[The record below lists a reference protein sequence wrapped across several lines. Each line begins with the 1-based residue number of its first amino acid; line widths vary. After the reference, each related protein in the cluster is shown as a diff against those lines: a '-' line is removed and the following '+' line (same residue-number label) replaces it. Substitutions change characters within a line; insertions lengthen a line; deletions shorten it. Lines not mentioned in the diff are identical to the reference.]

1 MHSCSVPDGSPIT
14 RIDSEV
20 KNMGLSQAPVGETAR
35 RSRLGGSTAFR
46 ALRHRNY
53 KLWFFGQGLSLI
65 GTWMQSMAQ
74 QVLVY
79 RLSGSAS
86 ALGIVSF
93 MTVLPL
99 VPLAL
104 WGGSLS
110 DRVSKRNLLLV
121 TQTLMLLQAVLLAL
135 LTWSGAIQIW
145 HVYLMAFLLGAFKA
159 VDTPTRH
166 SFVVEMVEG
175 KEDLTSAIGL
185 NSAIQNSA
193 KTLGP
198 ALAGVLVALTGEA
211 TAFFINSLSFLAV
224 IISLFLMKNLPKV
237 SGERTIKTNVIAH
250 TVEGM
255 RFVFGQQT
263 MLILMSLV
271 AVSSFLSKPYQT
283 LMPVF
288 ADVNLKES
296 ARPVI
301 SFLCSE
307 ERAFLN
313 CRTPE
318 ALPLGLLLASMG
330 IGAVMGALLVAS
342 LPDRARRGW
351 VLTLGNLSF
360 PLMLLFFVSSNS
372 MVFSMILMVLTGLSR
387 VMQNAMA
394 NTLLQITAPD
404 PMRGRVMS
412 LYSLVSQGM
421 MQLGGLQAGFVADW
435 IGAPL
440 SIGVGAII
448 SLAYG
453 GYVTFRYPRL
463 RELT

>member
-1 MHSCSVPDGSPIT
+1 MRLTNELT
-14 RIDSEV
+14 RN
-20 KNMGLSQAPVGETAR
+20 KAKSQR
-35 RSRLGGSTAFR
+35 STAFR

-86 ALGIVSF
+86 SLGIVSF

-121 TQTLMLLQAVLLAL
+121 TQTLMLLQAILLAL
-135 LTWSGAIQIW
+135 LTWWGAIQIW

-159 VDTPTRH
+159 VDTPARH

-198 ALAGVLVALTGEA
+198 ALAGVFVAMTGEA
-211 TAFFINSLSFLAV
+211 TAFFVNSLSFLAV
-224 IISLFLMKNLPKV
+224 IISLLMMRNLPKV
-237 SGERTIKTNVIAH
+237 SKERAENTSMVAH
-250 TVEGM
+250 TIEGL
-255 RFVFGQQT
+255 RFVFAQQT

-288 ADVNLKES
+288 ADVNLQES

-301 SFLCSE
+301 SFLCNGE
-307 ERAFLN
+307 HLFPN
-313 CRTPE
+313 CQAPE
-318 ALPLGLLLASMG
+318 ALPLGLLLAAMG
-330 IGAVMGALLVAS
+330 LGAVMGALLVAS
-342 LPDRARRGW
+342 LPEHARRGW
-351 VLTLGNLSF
+351 VLTVGNLSF
-360 PLMLLFFVSSNS
+360 PLLLLIFVTSSS
-372 MVFSMILMVLTGLSR
+372 MVLSLVLMVLTGLTR

-404 PMRGRVMS
+404 AMRGRVMS

-421 MQLGGLQAGFVADW
+421 MQLGGVQAGFVADW

-440 SIGVGAII
+440 SIGIGAAI

-453 GYVTFRYPRL
+453 GYVAVRYRQV
-463 RELT
+463 REMT

>member
-1 MHSCSVPDGSPIT
+1 MRLTNELT
-14 RIDSEV
+14 RN
-20 KNMGLSQAPVGETAR
+20 KAKSQR
-35 RSRLGGSTAFR
+35 STAFR

-86 ALGIVSF
+86 SLGIVSF

-121 TQTLMLLQAVLLAL
+121 TQTLMLLQAILLAL
-135 LTWSGAIQIW
+135 LTWWGAIQIW

-159 VDTPTRH
+159 VDTPARH

-198 ALAGVLVALTGEA
+198 ALAGVFVAMTGEA
-211 TAFFINSLSFLAV
+211 TAFFVNSLSFLAV
-224 IISLFLMKNLPKV
+224 IISLLMMKNLPRV
-237 SGERTIKTNVIAH
+237 SKERAENTSMVAH
-250 TVEGM
+250 TIEGL
-255 RFVFGQQT
+255 RFVFAQQT

-288 ADVNLKES
+288 ADVNLQES

-301 SFLCSE
+301 AFLCNGE
-307 ERAFLN
+307 HLFPN
-313 CRTPE
+313 CQAPE
-318 ALPLGLLLASMG
+318 ALPLGLLLAAMG
-330 IGAVMGALLVAS
+330 LGAVMGALLVAS
-342 LPDRARRGW
+342 LPEHARRGW
-351 VLTLGNLSF
+351 VLTVGNLSF
-360 PLMLLFFVSSNS
+360 PLLLLIFVTSSS
-372 MVFSMILMVLTGLSR
+372 MVLSLVLMVLTGLTR

-404 PMRGRVMS
+404 AMRGRVMS

-421 MQLGGLQAGFVADW
+421 MQLGGVQAGFVADW

-440 SIGVGAII
+440 SIGIGAAI

-453 GYVTFRYPRL
+453 GYVAVRYRQV
-463 RELT
+463 REMT